1 MRNIT
6 LLMIIGLLSIFAGC
20 KKDIFDYRTK
30 YTGSWEFT
38 VNWTEANIDSVGQL
52 ESGEYSHLGEITT
65 GEADDE
71 LVVRYSDT
79 NSAIIAIDKNGDITN
94 FPTQYASGD
103 FDGTENINLYLR
115 YGGLGGFV
123 AYEIKGKKD

>member
-1 MRNIT
+1 MRNVT
-6 LLMIIGLLSIFAGC
+6 LLAIIGLILIFAGC

-38 VNWTEANIDSVGQL
+38 VNWTEANIDSIGQQ
-52 ESGEYSHLGEITT
+52 ESGEYIYMGEIIT
-65 GEADDE
+65 GDADDE
-71 LVVRYSDT
+71 LMVRYSGN

-103 FDGTENINLYLR
+103 FDGTEVMNLHLR
-115 YGGLGGFV
+115 YGGLGGYV
-123 AYEIKGKKD
+123 AYEIKGKKH